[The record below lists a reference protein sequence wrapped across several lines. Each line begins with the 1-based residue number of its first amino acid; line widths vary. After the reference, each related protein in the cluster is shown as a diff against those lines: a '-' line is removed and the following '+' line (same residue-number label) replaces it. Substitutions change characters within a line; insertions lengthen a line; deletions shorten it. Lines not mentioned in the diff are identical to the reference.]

1 MAQHTYR
8 KRFEHE
14 IEAIETARGFH
25 AVGPFDGTKAVDVS
39 VGADREG
46 HWVYVTLEGE
56 LPPDEVAL
64 ATGYERLS

>member
-1 MAQHTYR
+1 MAQHIYR

-25 AVGPFDGTKAVDVS
+25 AAGPFDGSKIVEAS
-39 VGADREG
+39 VRGDDQG
-46 HWVYVTLEGE
+46 YWVYVTLDGD

-64 ATGYERLS
+64 ATGYERVS